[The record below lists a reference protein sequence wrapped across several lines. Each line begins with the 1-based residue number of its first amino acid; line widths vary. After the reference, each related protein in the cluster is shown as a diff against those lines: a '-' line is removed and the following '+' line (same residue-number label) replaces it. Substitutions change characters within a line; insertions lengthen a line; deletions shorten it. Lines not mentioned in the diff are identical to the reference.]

1 MLTLT
6 ELGPYIE
13 VRFTRAAFRLET
25 LQAYDVTSDGSDFG
39 RYLAGETEP
48 TSERK
53 APWLA
58 QLAAEHARG
67 LHRHRVRVVTAP
79 VTDYTRYEC
88 EWGYAPNTAA
98 GEDIR
103 VLDLTASDVDSPLV
117 GYTGGDFWLI
127 TDHSGYD
134 YPIVMHYSPGG
145 QFLGADEAPETPHR
159 YREIRDLAWQAAEP
173 FEQWWAQN
181 PQLHRDSWRVA

>member
-1 MLTLT
+1 
-6 ELGPYIE
+6 
-13 VRFTRAAFRLET
+13 
-25 LQAYDVTSDGSDFG
+25 
-39 RYLAGETEP
+39 
-48 TSERK
+48 
-53 APWLA
+53 
-58 QLAAEHARG
+58 
-67 LHRHRVRVVTAP
+67 
-79 VTDYTRYEC
+79 
-88 EWGYAPNTAA
+88 
-98 GEDIR
+98 
-103 VLDLTASDVDSPLV
+103 
-117 GYTGGDFWLI
+117 GDFWLI